1 NQRFHLALSNLHQF
15 DSTLDNKMMA
25 AEIMT
30 SLSAN
35 PSQSSIDNSDL
46 QNLTKT
52 LQNLDHDLRHHAKVP
67 KQISTGV
74 AALVM
79 FGRRYDGTYPTDRFQ
94 EFSRMTRSYEAAA
107 ILSVM
112 SDPSNQLPG
121 KLQTFRSMFSH

>member
-1 NQRFHLALSNLHQF
+1 
-15 DSTLDNKMMA
+15 MMA
-25 AEIMT
+25 AEIIT

-35 PSQSSIDNSDL
+35 PSQSSIENSDL

-52 LQNLDHDLRHHAKVP
+52 LQSLDHDLRHHAKVP

-79 FGRRYDGTYPTDRFQ
+79 LGKRYDGTYPTDRVL
-94 EFSRMTRSYEAAA
+94 EFSRMSHAYEPAA

-112 SDPSNQLPG
+112 LDASTHLS
-121 KLQTFRSMFSH
+121 SS